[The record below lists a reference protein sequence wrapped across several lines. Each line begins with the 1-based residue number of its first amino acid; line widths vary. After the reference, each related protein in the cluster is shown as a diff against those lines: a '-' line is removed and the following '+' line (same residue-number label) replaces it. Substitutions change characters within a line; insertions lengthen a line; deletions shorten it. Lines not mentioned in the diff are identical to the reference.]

1 MRSMRSGLGWRCG
14 SEYHSILQSF
24 LPLLILVFI
33 YYRRKHPTE
42 HADAQRVQSQR
53 SARLARTR
61 ALTELTRAREEERKK
76 RKEDREK
83 RRWEEARGIY
93 ERRWGVLSV
102 GVSGAGGGGGLKFED
117 IPWPVYEANRD
128 SSKTTQLSLDSLTSS
143 TISAFILPPDE
154 TEVSPNT
161 PNSNPPTSNTPTRK
175 NRLRETLLRF
185 HPDKFEGRVMGRVIP
200 EGEEREKVREGVGRV
215 VRALNELMGERG

>member
-1 MRSMRSGLGWRCG
+1 MRSGLGRRCG

-24 LPLLILVFI
+24 LPLLIVFI
-33 YYRRKHPTE
+33 YYRLKHPTE
-42 HADAQRVQSQR
+42 HAKAQHAQAQRAQSQR

-61 ALTELTRAREEERKK
+61 ALMELRRAREEEHKK
-76 RKEDREK
+76 RKEEREK
-83 RRWEEARGIY
+83 RIWEEARDVY

-102 GVSGAGGGGGLKFED
+102 SGVGGGGSLKFED